1 MTSTDHYYLLLACDG
16 RLVLRGWWGTE
27 AVARRKFLSWI
38 GEYGTLP
45 GARITL
51 TDERTAA
58 MLASWPGQQELFDCW
73 ILLGAPDSPFHG
85 LLDLVSVRPH
95 RFRVCRDGRLHGL
108 GCIAPAPQLDIELV
122 TGEAGESR
130 ALLLG
135 GSFQLD
141 QLIGDLC
148 HSTRA

>member
-1 MTSTDHYYLLLACDG
+1 MTSPDHYYLLFTCDG

-27 AVARRKFLSWI
+27 AVARKKFRSWV
-38 GEYGTLP
+38 GEYGSLP

-51 TDERTAA
+51 ADEETAA
-58 MLASWPGQQELFDCW
+58 VLASWPGQQELFDCW
-73 ILLGAPDSPFHG
+73 VLLGVPDGLFHG
-85 LLDLVSVRPH
+85 LLDLVSVRP
-95 RFRVCRDGRLHGL
+95 RRLSECRDGRLHGL
-108 GCIAPAPQLDIELV
+108 GCIAPAPQLDVEVV

-148 HSTRA
+148 HSTGA

>member
-1 MTSTDHYYLLLACDG
+1 MPNLLLACDD

-27 AVARRKFLSWI
+27 AVARRKFRVWV
-38 GEYGTLP
+38 GEYGSLP

-51 TDERTAA
+51 TDEETAA
-58 MLASWPGQQELFDCW
+58 VLASWPGQQELFDCW
-73 ILLGAPDSPFHG
+73 VFSGVPDGPFHS
-85 LLDLVSVRPH
+85 LLDLVSVCSSRLS
-95 RFRVCRDGRLHGL
+95 VCRDGRLHGL
-108 GCIAPAPQLDIELV
+108 GCIAPAPQLDVEVV
-122 TGEAGESR
+122 TGEAGESC

-148 HSTRA
+148 HSTGA